1 MKFIMKKELE
11 VVGAIFIENNKLFAV
26 KRGEAKNP
34 AVAYKYEFAGGKI
47 EKGESGKEAI
57 VREIKEELSLNIE
70 VLEEFHSVRYE
81 YEPYFVTLHTY
92 LCKMLSDFTLK
103 EHIEYKWIPI
113 DKLDPTE
120 WAPADDIILE
130 KISSLYM

>member
-1 MKFIMKKELE
+1 MKKELE

-47 EKGESGKEAI
+47 EKGEGGKEAI
-57 VREIKEELSLNIE
+57 VREIKEELSLDIE
-70 VLEEFHSVRYE
+70 VLEEFQTVRYE